1 MGSALALIS
10 LSRQNKNNCFRY
22 RELSR
27 NTILNMRSGRKVC
40 KKWRDGF
47 CTQTITQTITS
58 HQNLLITFWPVYNVP
73 WNIHANLF
81 RGACFKSTNYQAKIM
96 RKQSI
101 SIAQV

>member
-47 CTQTITQTITS
+47 CTQTITQIHTKTY
-58 HQNLLITFWPVYNVP
+58 LL
-73 WNIHANLF
+73 LF
-81 RGACFKSTNYQAKIM
+81 GPFTMFLEISMQIYSVVFALSRQII
-96 RKQSI
+96 KQKLCENNQSPLLR
-101 SIAQV
+101 